1 MIVRSFKDIEGTDRH
16 VKAASGTWESKRIV
30 LAKEKVGFSLHETIL
45 YAGTETSMWYAN
57 HIEAVVC
64 VEGEAEL
71 TDNETGQKY
80 TITPGTM
87 YLLDG
92 HERHTMR
99 IKKDF
104 RCICVFNPPVTGRED
119 HDENGV
125 YLLLTEPEPRRCD
138 ITLTT
143 TVTDLYPSR
152 GATEVS
158 VPRQDPVVWG
168 TPDAP
173 GPISVAGLQAYER
186 DGFLPVEQLIPDDEV
201 AVYRQEL
208 EQLVTDPAIRADERS
223 VIEPKSKEIR
233 SVFEVHRISEVFAK
247 LVRDERVVGR
257 ARQILGSDVYVHQ
270 SRINVKPGFGASGF
284 YWHSDFETWH
294 AEDGLPNMRTVSVSI
309 ALTENYDTNGGLMI
323 MPGSHR
329 MFLGCAG
336 ATPKDNYKQ
345 SLQMQD
351 AGTPSDEA
359 LTAMA
364 SEYGIKLF
372 TGKAGSATW
381 FDCNC
386 MHGSGD
392 NITPFPRSNV
402 FIVFNSVEN
411 AAVKPFAA
419 PVPRPTFIGARDFT
433 PVR

>member
-1 MIVRSFKDIEGTDRH
+1 MT
-16 VKAASGTWESKRIV
+16 
-30 LAKEKVGFSLHETIL
+30 TI
-45 YAGTETSMWYAN
+45 
-57 HIEAVVC
+57 
-64 VEGEAEL
+64 
-71 TDNETGQKY
+71 
-80 TITPGTM
+80 
-87 YLLDG
+87 
-92 HERHTMR
+92 
-99 IKKDF
+99 
-104 RCICVFNPPVTGRED
+104 
-119 HDENGV
+119 
-125 YLLLTEPEPRRCD
+125 
-138 ITLTT
+138 
-143 TVTDLYPSR
+143 TDLYPSR
-152 GATEVS
+152 GPVEVS
-158 VPRQDPVVWG
+158 VPRKDPVVWG
-168 TPDAP
+168 SPDTP
-173 GPISVAGLQAYER
+173 GPISATDLQGFER
-186 DGFLPVEQLIPDDEV
+186 DGFLAIDQLIAPDEV
-201 AVYRQEL
+201 PLYAQEL
-208 EQLVTDPAIRADERS
+208 DRLVTDPRIRADERS
-223 VIEPKSKEIR
+223 IVEPKSKEIR
-233 SVFEVHRISEVFAK
+233 SVFEVHKISEVFAQ

-323 MPGSHR
+323 MPGSHKT
-329 MFLGCAG
+329 FLGCAG
-336 ATPKDNYKQ
+336 ETPKDNYKK

-364 SEYGIKLF
+364 SDYGIKLF

-411 AAVKPFAA
+411 EAVEPFAA
-419 PVPRPTFIGARDFT
+419 PVRRPEFIGARDFT
-433 PVR
+433 PVK

>member
-1 MIVRSFKDIEGTDRH
+1 M
-16 VKAASGTWESKRIV
+16 
-30 LAKEKVGFSLHETIL
+30 
-45 YAGTETSMWYAN
+45 
-57 HIEAVVC
+57 
-64 VEGEAEL
+64 
-71 TDNETGQKY
+71 
-80 TITPGTM
+80 
-87 YLLDG
+87 
-92 HERHTMR
+92 
-99 IKKDF
+99 
-104 RCICVFNPPVTGRED
+104 
-119 HDENGV
+119 
-125 YLLLTEPEPRRCD
+125 
-138 ITLTT
+138 T

-152 GATEVS
+152 GTSEVS
-158 VPRQDPVVWG
+158 VPRQDPVVWSEPG
-168 TPDAP
+168 AP
-173 GPISVAGLQAYER
+173 GPIPSADLQGYER
-186 DGFLPVEQLIPDDEV
+186 DGFLAVEQLIDDDEV
-201 AVYRQEL
+201 ALYRAEL
-208 EQLVTDPAIRADERS
+208 ERMVTDPAIRADERS
-223 VIEPKSKEIR
+223 IVEPQSQEIR
-233 SVFEVHRISEVFAK
+233 SVFEVHKTSEIFAQ

-323 MPGSHR
+323 MPGSHHT
-329 MFLGCAG
+329 FLGCSG
-336 ATPKDNYKQ
+336 ATPKDNYKK

-359 LTAMA
+359 LTKFA
-364 SEYGIKLF
+364 SQHGIKLF
-372 TGKAGSATW
+372 TGRAGSATW

-411 AAVKPFAA
+411 AAVEPFAA
-419 PVPRPTFIGARDFT
+419 PVRRPEFIGSTDFT